1 MRKGPEWNTP
11 GGCLEMVLIGVFFG
25 VAAADLFVVT
35 EIPGGG
41 FGTLGLPL
49 VSVHQQSNQG
59 FPCPVTPPSPKG

>member
-1 MRKGPEWNTP
+1 MEYAGRLP
-11 GGCLEMVLIGVFFG
+11 GDGLDRRFFG

-49 VSVHQQSNQG
+49 VSVHQQSNLG
-59 FPCPVTPPSPKG
+59 FPCPVTPPFPKG